1 MRIRQVRAL
10 KGGELLAESVLTEEK
25 EVLISKGTVLKPEY
39 LDLLSFLGIDTV
51 CIEDPYQEFEQAHQF
66 MRQEEFAVYVKR
78 VQKILE
84 NHIYDGKSNLRD
96 IEPLATDI
104 VNDMMTVQDG
114 IVIDFEERSGN
125 LYEHTIMVTFLA
137 IAVARK
143 LKLSEEEIRTVAMG
157 SLLHDLGLRYITVP
171 YINYD
176 PEKSTATEAFEFKK
190 HSILAYSAL
199 ENELWLNAT
208 AKKMILAHHE
218 RRDGSGFPLHQKTRE
233 IECNILQVCD
243 VFDCMVSGME
253 CKRTN
258 VQSALEYII
267 EASDV
272 LYDKKVVRAIEKIV
286 ARYPVGTKVKL
297 NIGCNGIVIAQTED
311 TNHPIVAELCEDGTL
326 SSTYHNLKKDK
337 KVFIL
342 SIKE

>member
-39 LDLLSFLGIDTV
+39 LDLLSFLGVDTV
-51 CIEDPYQEFEQAHQF
+51 CIEDPYAEFEQPHQF
-66 MRQEEFAVYVKR
+66 MKQEEFSVYVKR

-84 NHIYDGKSNLRD
+84 NHIYDGKSNLRE

-104 VNDMMTVQDG
+104 INDMMTVQEG

-137 IAVARK
+137 IAVAKK
-143 LKLSEEEIRTVAMG
+143 LKLDEEVIRTVAMG

-199 ENELWLNAT
+199 ENELWLNAN

-218 RRDGSGFPLHQKTRE
+218 RRDGSGFPLRQKTRE

-267 EASDV
+267 EAADV
-272 LYDKKVVRAIEKIV
+272 LYDKKVVKAIEKIV

-311 TNHPIVAELCEDGTL
+311 TNHPIVAELNEDGTL
-326 SSTYHNLKKDK
+326 SSIYHNLKKDK